1 MRSTCKRNL
10 ALAGL
15 LPGVLMAC
23 LAIPAGAQSAAET
36 HPAHGFM
43 QSYDAAHELTVTGTV
58 QEVVTKHTV
67 GSPVGMHLLVSGSEG
82 MIDAHVGPY
91 LSKDVKEALHTG
103 LPIQIVG
110 AMETLHGQQFLL
122 ARQLIFGGR
131 MVTVRSQ
138 NGFLVRGVSINE
150 NSMRTQRANGGA
162 Q

>member
-1 MRSTCKRNL
+1 MRSTCKRHF

-15 LPGVLMAC
+15 FTGVLLAC
-23 LAIPAGAQSAAET
+23 LAIPLSAQSAAEA

-43 QSYDAAHELTVTGTV
+43 QPYDAAHELTVTGTV

-67 GSPVGMHLLVSGSEG
+67 GSPAGMHLLVNGSEG
-82 MIDAHVGPY
+82 MVDAHVGPF
-91 LSKDVKEALHTG
+91 LSKDVQEVLHTG

-110 AMETLHGQQFLL
+110 AMETLHGKQFLL

-138 NGFLVRGVSINE
+138 NGFLVRG
-150 NSMRTQRANGGA
+150 MRTPKANGGV

>member
-1 MRSTCKRNL
+1 MRSPCKRNL

-23 LAIPAGAQSAAET
+23 LAIPASAQSAAEAN
-36 HPAHGFM
+36 PARGFM

-58 QEVVTKHTV
+58 QEVVTKHAV
-67 GSPVGMHLLVSGSEG
+67 GSPAGMHLIVSGSQG
-82 MIDAHVGPY
+82 TVDAHVGPF

-110 AMETLHGQQFLL
+110 AMETLHGKQFLL

-131 MVTVRSQ
+131 MVTVRSK
-138 NGFLVRGVSINE
+138 NGFLVQGI
-150 NSMRTQRANGGA
+150 RTPRTNGGA

>member
-23 LAIPAGAQSAAET
+23 LAIPAGAQSAAEAL
-36 HPAHGFM
+36 PAHGFM
-43 QSYDAAHELTVTGTV
+43 QSYDAANELTVTGTV
-58 QEVVTKHTV
+58 QEVVTKHIV
-67 GSPVGMHLLVSGSEG
+67 GSPAGMHLLVSGSEG
-82 MIDAHVGPY
+82 IVDAHVGPY

-110 AMETLHGQQFLL
+110 AMETLHGKQFLL

-131 MVTVRSQ
+131 LVTVRSK
-138 NGFLVRGVSINE
+138 NGFLVLGASMNG
-150 NSMRTQRANGGA
+150 NSMRAQRANGGA